1 MPESKRIFNKAKMN
15 RDIDDRLLPE
25 GEYRYALNVNIGE
38 SEGGDIGAVENLKG
52 NHQVGATDGG
62 TTIGVVR
69 DPNTDRI
76 YWFNKG
82 DDFDTI
88 YEYGPDDLGVVG
100 VRPILRDSVSRTNVK
115 PTCAPN
121 FGVPV
126 QSLDSDVIDRPPL
139 DSFPTAPQGYCSIS
153 GRPNSFERAD
163 GTAFTPG
170 FDFPMDSICEAATP
184 PPVDPDDLVVSV
196 ANVENQAGTGDIT
209 LVASISGGTSPYTQQ
224 WADEDGNDISG
235 ATGTSIVVTDPG
247 SADTIRRT
255 ITVTD
260 SGTPT
265 PQVESASGDAVFTS
279 DPTFSYT
286 VSHSGSFAGA
296 SLAPTAASQVFTGSD
311 PLAID
316 FTSQQVLESGM
327 QWATIPTPTATNP
340 NGLTFTQSV
349 SPAVTD
355 NLFARLMGNVSSTG
369 SASIAWSG
377 GVTEAIPAV
386 FNGTV
391 AISNWPDYTLS
402 GSASA
407 TSTGSDRATV
417 AFSNLPIQANLFIAS
432 ISWSS
437 ATYGNNFFTEERNVT
452 TILGNPTT
460 MGFNITFPSALPGGF
475 METLTANIVMTVSGS
490 IFDGTVVPITSG
502 ATQTSDFA

>member
-88 YEYGPDDLGVVG
+88 YEYGPDDLGVID

-163 GTAFTPG
+163 GSAYTPG
-170 FDFPMDSICEAATP
+170 FDFPMDSICEAVP
-184 PPVDPDDLVVSV
+184 PPSSNLSASV
-196 ANVENQAGTGDIT
+196 ANATRQTGTGDIT
-209 LVASISGGTSPYTQQ
+209 LTAVAS
-224 WADEDGNDISG
+224 D
-235 ATGTSIVVTDPG
+235 ATGAVTFEWFSDSARTTSLNTGSTTTVTDPG
-247 SADTIRRT
+247 SAQVITRYVTATD
-255 ITVTD
+255 TVT
-260 SGTPT
+260 
-265 PQVESASGDAVFTS
+265 SANAQGDAVFTA
-279 DPTFSYT
+279 DPTFDYT

-296 SLAPTAASQVFTGSD
+296 ALQPTAASQTFTGTA
-311 PLAID
+311 PLGVD
-316 FTSQQVLESGM
+316 FTSQQVLGDNM
-327 QWATIPTPTATNP
+327 QWTTFPTATPTNP
-340 NGLTFTQSV
+340 DGLSFTQSV
-349 SPAVTD
+349 SPAATD
-355 NLFARLMGNVSSTG
+355 NLFARLQGNVSAAG

-377 GVTEAIPAV
+377 GVAETITQP